1 MKAYD
6 YSNRQS
12 ENALTAPAGAVLFIL
27 TGIIAYLCWLM
38 VSPFVS
44 ALTWALALVVVLNP
58 IRTRLLRRF
67 SKTTTAVVMLAVVI
81 ISIGVALYFVSNSL
95 ISEIPTAQNFVRA
108 LVQPDVWQRVQNSP
122 SWFGRMFRW
131 ARSEFDLLA
140 ILQDF
145 LSTMARAV
153 APAFGKSA
161 LGVSRAILSL
171 FFFFFFVRDEEAL
184 IAAFRRTL
192 PLKEQ
197 EMDHLF
203 DRIALTVQATVIGR
217 IAIGAIQGAIG
228 GLLFLALGIPAPAFW
243 GLAMAIFS
251 MLPVIGAFV
260 IWVPAAAMLLFSG
273 HWMRALI
280 LVAGGVVLIHPV
292 DNIIYPLL
300 VGPRAGLHPTVLL
313 IAFVGGLIAF
323 GPPGLVLGP
332 LIATMAAVLAEI
344 WHQRNNASASV

>member
-1 MKAYD
+1 MRAYD
-6 YSNRQS
+6 YSNRQN

-27 TGIIAYLCWLM
+27 TGVITYLCWLM

-44 ALTWALALVVVLNP
+44 ALTWALALGVVLNP
-58 IRTRLLRRF
+58 IRSRLFRRF
-67 SKTTTAVVMLAVVI
+67 SKTATAVFMLAGVI
-81 ISIGVALYFVSNSL
+81 ASIAVLVYFVSNSL
-95 ISEIPTAQNFVRA
+95 ISEIPSAQNFVRA
-108 LVQPDVWQRVQNSP
+108 LVQPEVWQRLQNSP
-122 SWFGRMFRW
+122 SWLGGVFRW

-145 LSTMARAV
+145 LSTAARAV
-153 APAFGKSA
+153 APAFGNSA

-171 FFFFFFVRDEEAL
+171 FFFFFFVRDEESL
-184 IAAFRRTL
+184 ITAIRRSL
-192 PLKEQ
+192 PLKEE

-228 GLLFLALGIPAPAFW
+228 GLLFFALGIPAPVFW
-243 GLAMAIFS
+243 GLLMAIFS

-260 IWVPAAAMLLFSG
+260 IWVPAALTLLFSG
-273 HWMRALI
+273 HFVRALI
-280 LVAGGVVLIHPV
+280 LVVGGVGLIHPV

-300 VGPRAGLHPTVLL
+300 VGPRAGLHPAVLL
-313 IAFVGGLIAF
+313 IAFVGGLVAF

-344 WHQRNNASASV
+344 WHQRNNVPL